1 MNDFVNIASP
11 KNQQDELEGFLTCYE
26 LTQKLHSLPKVSLG
40 FFPTPL
46 HKLENISKDLGINL
60 FIKRDDFSGRNLF
73 GGNKIRKLEYLL
85 GKAKQ
90 LDCEYV
96 FTYGATQSNHAMQTV
111 AACRTLGLKPILYLV
126 AIVPV
131 NEEDLRSN
139 LLLDKLFGAE
149 INIITPLAG
158 ESEEQAEE
166 RSYELASQRQKEL
179 EVAGHRCFDIPM
191 GGANYLGSTA
201 FMEGFAEMTN
211 QMAALN
217 LHADYIFHATG
228 TGGTLAGLIA
238 GKKAMNETTNIISIN
253 VSAKDTSYLIKVA
266 DLANEALEH
275 LGLSTR
281 VDAFTDLCTD
291 LNYYA
296 PGYEQPN
303 EASTNAIKYLAEM
316 EGLLVDPVYT
326 GKAFAGLLDYIRS
339 GQIPSNS
346 NVVFWHTGGAT
357 ALFAEKEILGKI

>member
-1 MNDFVNIASP
+1 MN
-11 KNQQDELEGFLTCYE
+11 ELPINSTKDHI
-26 LTQKLHSLPKVSLG
+26 TKKLLSLPKASLG

-46 HKLENISKDLGINL
+46 HKLENISKDLGVNL

-90 LDCEYV
+90 QGCEYV
-96 FTYGATQSNHAMQTV
+96 VTYGATQSNHAMQTV
-111 AACRTLGLKPILYLV
+111 AACRTLGLKPSLYLV

-139 LLLDKLFGAE
+139 LLLDQLFGAE
-149 INIITPLAG
+149 IHIVTPMAG
-158 ESEEQAEE
+158 ESEERAEE
-166 RSYELASQRQKEL
+166 RSFELGKARQAEL
-179 EVAGHRCFDIPM
+179 EATGHKCFDIPL
-191 GGANYLGSTA
+191 GGANFLGSTA
-201 FMEGFAEMTN
+201 FMEGFVEMTD
-211 QMAALN
+211 QMTALN
-217 LHADYIFHATG
+217 LHADYLFHATG

-238 GKKAMNETTNIISIN
+238 GKKAINETTKIISIN
-253 VSAKDTSYLIKVA
+253 VSAKDNSYLVKVA

-275 LGLSTR
+275 LNLTTR
-281 VDAFTDLCTD
+281 VDPFADLCMD

-303 EASTNAIKYLAEM
+303 QASTEAIKYLAQM
-316 EGLLVDPVYT
+316 EGLLIDPVYT

-339 GQIPSNS
+339 GKIPCES